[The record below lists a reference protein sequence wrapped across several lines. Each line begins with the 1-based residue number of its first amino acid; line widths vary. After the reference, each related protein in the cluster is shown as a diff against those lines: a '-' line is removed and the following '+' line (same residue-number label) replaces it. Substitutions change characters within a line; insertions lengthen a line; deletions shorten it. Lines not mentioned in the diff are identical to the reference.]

1 MPFNLLIFPLAGG
14 YYFFVRFHYFRYLQH
29 RADSQRLLFNSVIAG
44 ITLLIVSYFIQVAVE
59 KMFPGCAHVLAGWLP
74 LKIPYFGIST
84 FTFLLAI
91 AITEITNLFTKK
103 VNAVAKAIAVAGN
116 ELEILFMQ
124 SFKAEQVL
132 QITLKNNKF
141 YIGWVSELPVPSKSN
156 YIKII
161 PMLSGYRDEKKELVF
176 TTEYLG
182 VYASYVR
189 EGKVKDIFELKTNII
204 IKIDEII
211 TANLFDMEMY
221 ERFHGLKEDGN
232 EN

>member
-14 YYFFVRFHYFRYLQH
+14 YYFFVRFHYFKYIQH

-44 ITLLIVSYFIQVAVE
+44 IALLIVCYFLQVLAE
-59 KMFPGCAHVLAGWLP
+59 IILPGCIHAMALWLP
-74 LKIPYFGIST
+74 IQIPYFGISI
-84 FTFLLAI
+84 FTFLFAI
-91 AITEITNLFTKK
+91 AVTEITNAFTKK
-103 VNAVAKAIAVAGN
+103 INAVSKAIERVGN

-124 SFKAEQVL
+124 SFKTNAL
-132 QITLKNNKF
+132 MQITLKNNKF
-141 YIGWVSELPVPSKSN
+141 YIGLVTELPLPSKSN
-156 YIKII
+156 YVKII

-204 IKIDEII
+204 IKIEEII

-221 ERFHGLKEDGN
+221 ERFHGLKEDEN
-232 EN
+232 EG